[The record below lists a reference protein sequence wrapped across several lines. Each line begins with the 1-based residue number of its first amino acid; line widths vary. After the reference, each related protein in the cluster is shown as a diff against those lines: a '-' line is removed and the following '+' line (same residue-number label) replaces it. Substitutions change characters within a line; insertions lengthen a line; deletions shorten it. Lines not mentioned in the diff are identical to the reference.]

1 MGMKVLRGRRHCEE
15 VILRERSS
23 ARALLTALGGVGLGG
38 GVVTMTIEEA
48 TVTIAR

>member
-1 MGMKVLRGRRHCEE
+1 MGIKVLRGRRRCEE

-23 ARALLTALGGVGLGG
+23 MRALLTAIGSVGLGG
-38 GVVTMTIEEA
+38 GVVTITIEEA